1 MAILI
6 GILLDIKQ
14 YCWQYCCSAICLK
27 ILLSSYIAGN
37 FAGNSVS
44 SISASAIFLAILS
57 TLLWITLQYCW
68 LYCQQL
74 WSRSFLI
81 LTIQERA
88 MYYWVTDEGGDIGLC
103 LVSAQPSNTQCSGA
117 KQLNPNPN
125 HSTQF
130 HSLRNTHKFC
140 FSKWVLFIFHKSPRN
155 YAFFITPN
163 TLLDQSN
170 QNRLGIQKRQNGE
183 RTLTPWPNLTMQCM
197 LS

>member
-1 MAILI
+1 MVILI
-6 GILLDIKQ
+6 GILLNIKQ

-57 TLLWITLQYCW
+57 TLLWIMLQYCW

-74 WSRSFLI
+74 WNRSFLI

-88 MYYWVTDEGGDIGLC
+88 MYYWETDEGGDIG
-103 LVSAQPSNTQCSGA
+103 
-117 KQLNPNPN
+117 QLNRQIHNVLEQNNWIPTPITRHNSI
-125 HSTQF
+125 HWEK
-130 HSLRNTHKFC
+130 NTHMLC

-155 YAFFITPN
+155 YAFLIRPN

-170 QNRLGIQKRQNGE
+170 QKRLGIQKRQNGE
-183 RTLTPWPNLTMQCM
+183 STLTP
-197 LS
+197 